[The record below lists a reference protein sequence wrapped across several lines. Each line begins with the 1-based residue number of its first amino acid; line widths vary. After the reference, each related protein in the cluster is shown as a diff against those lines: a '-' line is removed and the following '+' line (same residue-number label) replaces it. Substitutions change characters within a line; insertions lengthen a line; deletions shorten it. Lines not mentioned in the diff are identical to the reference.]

1 MAEEKQYLL
10 IDIGNSYIKSAVYQ
24 GDTLLK
30 RISIQKNE
38 EEKIESII
46 ANGRIVAILISTSG
60 KSSLEENL
68 KINFPSIPV
77 FHLNYTQAKDLKL
90 AYLQPENLGKD
101 RIAAMLGAQN
111 VRPEKNICV
120 VQAGT
125 CLTIDLLLRDGKH
138 LGGSIS
144 PGLRMRF
151 NSMHQFTAKLPL
163 SNENEILGPLGNST
177 LSCLASGVIYG
188 MVAEIEF
195 QFEAFKKQID
205 QDIELILTGGD
216 VNNLATRLKHS
227 NFVAPDLVFLGML
240 KVLKSLI

>member
-38 EEKIESII
+38 EEKIASII
-46 ANGRIVAILISTSG
+46 ANGRIAAILISTSG

-68 KINFPSIPV
+68 QINFPSIPV

-163 SNENEILGPLGNST
+163 SNENEILGPFGNST

>member
-46 ANGRIVAILISTSG
+46 ANGRIAAILISTSG

-68 KINFPSIPV
+68 QINFPSIPV

-163 SNENEILGPLGNST
+163 SNENEILGPFGNST

>member
-38 EEKIESII
+38 EEKIASII
-46 ANGRIVAILISTSG
+46 ANGRIAAILISTSG

-68 KINFPSIPV
+68 QINFPSIPV

-163 SNENEILGPLGNST
+163 SNENEILGPFGNST

-188 MVAEIEF
+188 MVAEVEF